1 MKKEKYQ
8 RGKEIFEE
16 YKQRLN
22 SSGISEDERN
32 YFSEIV
38 QAVEIR
44 GYDAPIPISKM
55 YKALEMAEVQNKKI
69 EIVPDDDFLE
79 GGACYGQ
86 CDGWTYHI
94 ELK

>member
-1 MKKEKYQ
+1 MKEKKYQ

-16 YKQRLN
+16 YKQRLD
-22 SSGISEDERN
+22 SSEISDDECA
-32 YFSEIV
+32 YYSEIV

-44 GYDAPIPISKM
+44 GYDVPIPISEM
-55 YKALEMAEVQNKKI
+55 YKALEQAEKQGKKI
-69 EIVPDDDFLE
+69 YIVPDDEFLE

-86 CDGWTYHI
+86 CDSWSYHI

>member
-1 MKKEKYQ
+1 MKYN

-22 SSGISEDERN
+22 SSGISKDERA
-32 YFSEIV
+32 YYSEIV

-44 GYDAPIPISKM
+44 GYDVSIPISKM
-55 YKALEMAEVQNKKI
+55 YKALEMAERQNKKI
-69 EIVPDDDFLE
+69 KIVPDDEFLE

-94 ELK
+94 ELE